1 MVNPSGSYPEERWFK
16 SSPRNPKK
24 KMGKNQLKWEIKN
37 LNPKIRNLLER
48 LWNVISSRATSLGI
62 GIKEAKVLTF
72 NNPEEDETKTILQL
86 TCYEQEQAFALWD
99 SLSDLYQELNDT
111 ERNSLLAKIGLRIYW

>member
-1 MVNPSGSYPEERWFK
+1 
-16 SSPRNPKK
+16 
-24 KMGKNQLKWEIKN
+24 MGKNQLKWEIKN

-99 SLSDLYQELNDT
+99 SLSDLYQELNDA
-111 ERNSLLAKIGLRIYW
+111 ERDSLLAKIGLRIYY

>member
-1 MVNPSGSYPEERWFK
+1 
-16 SSPRNPKK
+16 
-24 KMGKNQLKWEIKN
+24 
-37 LNPKIRNLLER
+37 
-48 LWNVISSRATSLGI
+48 LWNVVSSRAADLGI
-62 GIKEAKVLTF
+62 KIKEAKVVKF
-72 NNPEEDETKTILQL
+72 DNPEEDETKTILQL